1 MVTETQSDENG
12 DNINTLKKP
21 KKRGEY
27 VKWTSKEIEAIKRS
41 LGRFIALRKIPQ
53 KYDCLL
59 AIKNEPILKNRDWQ
73 KVKFQVANLIKK
85 Q

>member
-1 MVTETQSDENG
+1 MLTKS
-12 DNINTLKKP
+12 

-27 VKWTSKEIEAIKRS
+27 VRWTSNEIGAIKRS

-59 AIKNEPILKNRDWQ
+59 AMKNEPILKDRDW
-73 KVKFQVANLIKK
+73 KKIKFQVANLIKK